1 VSKHSGTHQLSCFCV
16 FSFQKQTPNVGFID
30 HVGADPKASE
40 FVPHGTQMNLRRF
53 HLGMA
58 MVNKQL
64 SSGAPYLRVD

>member
-1 VSKHSGTHQLSCFCV
+1 MLFLCF
-16 FSFQKQTPNVGFID
+16 FLPKANPGNVGFID

-64 SSGAPYLRVD
+64 SSGAPYSRVD

>member
-1 VSKHSGTHQLSCFCV
+1 MLVLTQRHQSLS
-16 FSFQKQTPNVGFID
+16 
-30 HVGADPKASE
+30 
-40 FVPHGTQMNLRRF
+40 PHGTQMNLRRF